1 MEGFLIL
8 RERIMAMK
16 DRQSIEEIQHY
27 LPQYQNFAQYTQ
39 LLMNINGLV
48 KQETSKTANMTV
60 G

>member
-27 LPQYQNFAQYTQ
+27 IPLYPNFVQYTQ
-39 LLMNINGLV
+39 LLGKIDDLV
-48 KQETSKTANMTV
+48 KQET
-60 G
+60 